1 MCENALER
9 SLAAVRT
16 MRRRK
21 EGQLIAI
28 GDTRNDYNFDI
39 VRNPNTKRILN
50 MVRAAQAHN
59 DLTLHDST

>member
-50 MVRAAQAHN
+50 MVRAAKAHN
-59 DLTLHDST
+59 DLTLQDST

>member
-50 MVRAAQAHN
+50 MVRNETHTC
-59 DLTLHDST
+59 TLQ

>member
-1 MCENALER
+1 
-9 SLAAVRT
+9 

-50 MVRAAQAHN
+50 MVRAAKAHN
-59 DLTLHDST
+59 DLTLQDST